1 MGRGFFE
8 SPAQLDFGSAMLA
21 YAIRRVLAI
30 IPLLFAIATI
40 TFFLMHSVE
49 GGPFDEDKPLPP
61 ATRANLERRYGL
73 DDPLPVQYVTYLKN
87 LASFDFGISIANNRD
102 ISDII
107 KERMRISVQ
116 LGIAA
121 FLFATAFGLTLGI
134 VSSLNQ
140 NGLGDYF
147 GVFVATAGA
156 AMPSIVLAPLLTIV
170 FAVELGWF
178 KVLSTNYGF
187 TGWLQGDFSNWK
199 QVILPT
205 IGLGFL
211 PMAFIARITR
221 ASMLEV
227 LRQDYV
233 RTARAKGLKEL
244 NVVIRHAAKNAL
256 IPVLTVLGPI
266 FAGLIT
272 GSLVIERFFAIP
284 GLGGEFVRSVII
296 RDYGL
301 IMGVTVFFAVIIAF
315 MNLVVDLLYGL
326 ADPRIRY

>member
-1 MGRGFFE
+1 
-8 SPAQLDFGSAMLA
+8 MLA
-21 YAIRRVLAI
+21 YAIRRILAI
-30 IPLLFAIATI
+30 IPLIFAIATI

-49 GGPFDEDKPLPP
+49 GGPFDEDKPIPP

-73 DDPLPVQYVTYLKN
+73 DDPLPVQYVTYIKN
-87 LASFDFGISIANNRD
+87 LASLDFGISIANNRD

-107 KERMRISVQ
+107 KERMRVSVQ

-121 FLFATAFGLTLGI
+121 FLFATTFGLTLGI

-140 NGLGDYF
+140 NGFGDYF

-187 TGWLQGDFSNWK
+187 TGWFQGDFSNWK

-227 LRQDYV
+227 LRQDYI
-233 RTARAKGLKEL
+233 RTARAKGLQEL
-244 NVVIRHAAKNAL
+244 GVVIRHAAKNAL

-272 GSLVIERFFAIP
+272 GSLVIERLFAIP

-315 MNLVVDLLYGL
+315 MNLIVDLLYGL

>member
-1 MGRGFFE
+1 
-8 SPAQLDFGSAMLA
+8 MLA

-87 LASFDFGISIANNRD
+87 LASLDFGISIANNRD

-121 FLFATAFGLTLGI
+121 FLFATTFGLTLGI

-187 TGWLQGDFSNWK
+187 TDWLQGDFSNWK

-227 LRQDYV
+227 LRQDYI
-233 RTARAKGLKEL
+233 RTARAKGLREL
-244 NVVIRHAAKNAL
+244 SVVIRHAAKNAL

-315 MNLVVDLLYGL
+315 MNLVVDLLYGI

>member
-1 MGRGFFE
+1 
-8 SPAQLDFGSAMLA
+8 MLA

-30 IPLLFAIATI
+30 IPLIFAIATI

-49 GGPFDEDKPLPP
+49 GGPFDEDKPIPP

-73 DDPLPVQYVTYLKN
+73 DDSLPVQYVTYIKN
-87 LASFDFGISIANNRD
+87 LASLDFGISIANNRD

-107 KERMRISVQ
+107 KERMRVSVQ

-121 FLFATAFGLTLGI
+121 FLFATTFGLTLGI

-140 NGLGDYF
+140 NGFGDYF

-187 TGWLQGDFSNWK
+187 TDWFGGDFSNWK

-227 LRQDYV
+227 LRQDYI
-233 RTARAKGLKEL
+233 RTARAKGLEEFG
-244 NVVIRHAAKNAL
+244 VVIRHAAKNAL

-272 GSLVIERFFAIP
+272 GSLVIERLFAIP

-315 MNLVVDLLYGL
+315 MNLVVDLLYGI

>member
-1 MGRGFFE
+1 
-8 SPAQLDFGSAMLA
+8 MLA

-49 GGPFDEDKPLPP
+49 GGPFDEDKPIPP

-73 DDPLPVQYVTYLKN
+73 DDPLPVQYVTYIKN
-87 LASFDFGISIANNRD
+87 LATLDFGISIANNRD

-107 KERMRISVQ
+107 KERMRVSVQ

-121 FLFATAFGLTLGI
+121 FLFATTFGLTLGI

-140 NGLGDYF
+140 NGFGDYF

-227 LRQDYV
+227 LRQDYI
-233 RTARAKGLKEL
+233 RTARAKGLQEL
-244 NVVIRHAAKNAL
+244 GVVIRHAAKNAL

-315 MNLVVDLLYGL
+315 MNLVVDLLYGI

>member
-1 MGRGFFE
+1 
-8 SPAQLDFGSAMLA
+8 MLA
-21 YAIRRVLAI
+21 YAIRRILAI
-30 IPLLFAIATI
+30 IPLIFAIATI

-49 GGPFDEDKPLPP
+49 GGPFDSDKPLSP

-87 LASFDFGISIANNRD
+87 LAQLDFGISFSNNRD

-107 KERMRISVQ
+107 KERMRVSMQ

-121 FLFATAFGLTLGI
+121 FLFATVFGLALGVI
-134 VSSLNQ
+134 SSLNQ
-140 NGLGDYF
+140 NGLGDYV

-178 KVLSTNYGF
+178 RVLSTNYGF
-187 TGWLQGDFSNWK
+187 TGWFQGDFSNWK

-227 LRQDYV
+227 LRQDYI
-233 RTARAKGLKEL
+233 RTARAKGLREFG
-244 NVVIRHAAKNAL
+244 VVMRHAAKNAL

-272 GSLVIERFFAIP
+272 GSLVIERMFAIP

-301 IMGVTVFFAVIIAF
+301 IMGVTVFFAVIIAA
-315 MNLVVDLLYGL
+315 MNLVVDLLYGI

>member
-1 MGRGFFE
+1 
-8 SPAQLDFGSAMLA
+8 MLA

-73 DDPLPVQYVTYLKN
+73 DEPLPVQYVTYLKN
-87 LASFDFGISIANNRD
+87 LTSLDFGISIANNRD

-107 KERMRISVQ
+107 KERMRVSVQ

-121 FLFATAFGLTLGI
+121 FLFATFFGLSLGVI
-134 VSSLNQ
+134 SSLNQ
-140 NGLGDYF
+140 NGVGDYI
-147 GVFVATAGA
+147 GVFVATVGA

-227 LRQDYV
+227 LRQDYI
-233 RTARAKGLKEL
+233 RTARAKGLQEL
-244 NVVIRHAAKNAL
+244 GVVIRHAAKNAL

-315 MNLVVDLLYGL
+315 MNLVVDLLYGI

>member
-1 MGRGFFE
+1 
-8 SPAQLDFGSAMLA
+8 
-21 YAIRRVLAI
+21 
-30 IPLLFAIATI
+30 
-40 TFFLMHSVE
+40 MHSVE
-49 GGPFDEDKPLPP
+49 GGPFDSDKPLPP

-73 DDPLPVQYVTYLKN
+73 DDPLPVQYVTYVKN
-87 LASFDFGISIANNRD
+87 LAQLDFGISFSNNRD

-107 KERMRISVQ
+107 KERMRVSVQ

-121 FLFATAFGLTLGI
+121 FLFATVFGLSLGVI
-134 VSSLNQ
+134 SSLNQ
-140 NGLGDYF
+140 NGLGDYV

-187 TGWLQGDFSNWK
+187 TGWFQGDFSNWK
-199 QVILPT
+199 QVVLPT

-227 LRQDYV
+227 LRQDYI
-233 RTARAKGLKEL
+233 RTARAKGLREFG
-244 NVVIRHAAKNAL
+244 VVMRHAAKNAL

-272 GSLVIERFFAIP
+272 GSLVIERMFAIP

-301 IMGVTVFFAVIIAF
+301 IMGVTVFFAVVIAF
-315 MNLVVDLLYGL
+315 MNLVVDLLYGI

>member
-1 MGRGFFE
+1 
-8 SPAQLDFGSAMLA
+8 MLA
-21 YAIRRVLAI
+21 YAIRRILAI
-30 IPLLFAIATI
+30 IPLIFAIATI

-49 GGPFDEDKPLPP
+49 GGPFDSDKPLPP

-87 LASFDFGISIANNRD
+87 LAQLDFGISFSNNRD

-107 KERMRISVQ
+107 KERMRVSVQ

-121 FLFATAFGLTLGI
+121 FLFATVFGLSLGVI
-134 VSSLNQ
+134 SSLNQ
-140 NGLGDYF
+140 NGLGDYV

-187 TGWLQGDFSNWK
+187 TGWFQGDFSNWK
-199 QVILPT
+199 QVVLPT

-227 LRQDYV
+227 LRQDYI
-233 RTARAKGLKEL
+233 RTARAKGLREFG
-244 NVVIRHAAKNAL
+244 VVMRHAAKNAL

-272 GSLVIERFFAIP
+272 GSLVIERMFAIP

-301 IMGVTVFFAVIIAF
+301 IMGVTVFFAVVIAF
-315 MNLVVDLLYGL
+315 MNLVVDLLYGI

>member
-1 MGRGFFE
+1 
-8 SPAQLDFGSAMLA
+8 MLA

-40 TFFLMHSVE
+40 TFFLMHCVD

-87 LASFDFGISIANNRD
+87 LASLDFGISIANNRD

-121 FLFATAFGLTLGI
+121 FLFATTFGLTLGI

-187 TGWLQGDFSNWK
+187 TDWLQGDFSNWK

-227 LRQDYV
+227 LRQDYI
-233 RTARAKGLKEL
+233 RTARAKGLREL
-244 NVVIRHAAKNAL
+244 SVVIRHAAKNAL

-315 MNLVVDLLYGL
+315 MNLVVDLLYGI